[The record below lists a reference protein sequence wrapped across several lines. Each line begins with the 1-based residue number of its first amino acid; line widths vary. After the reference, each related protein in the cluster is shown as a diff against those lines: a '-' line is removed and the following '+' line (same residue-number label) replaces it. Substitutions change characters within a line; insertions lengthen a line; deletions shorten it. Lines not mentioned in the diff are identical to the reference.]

1 MADLGFGLMRLPLRD
16 PDDQTSIDT
25 DLLKRMVDEFLAAG
39 FDYFDTAYYYHR
51 NTSERAIREAL
62 VERYP
67 RDRFRLATKM
77 PMKLLV
83 SREQQERVFGEQL
96 SNCGVDYF
104 DSYLLHNICRSY
116 YDIAERL
123 DTYGFLKARKEEGR
137 IRRLGFSIHDNADF
151 LERVLERHAEDTDF
165 VQLQVNYLDWENPDT
180 QARRCCEVCDSYGL
194 PVIVMEP
201 VKGGALANVPE
212 TVERMFEEAAPGMS
226 PASWAMRFVGG
237 IGCVETVLSGMTD
250 LEQMRDNIRTMR
262 DFRLLDENEREVLER
277 AKKAINSS
285 VAVQCT
291 GCRYCVDD
299 CPEAIAIPEFFSI
312 YNDAVCT
319 PSKGLPPQRF
329 YYLNLTE
336 NHGKASDC
344 IGCGRCEGSCPQ
356 HLPIR
361 ELLKDVAKRLEVF

>member
-1 MADLGFGLMRLPLRD
+1 MADLGFGLMRLPLRG
-16 PDDQTSIDT
+16 PDDQTSIDI
-25 DLLKRMVDEFLAAG
+25 DLLKRMVDEFLSAG

-77 PMKLLV
+77 PMKLLE

-96 SNCGVDYF
+96 SNCGVEYF

-123 DTYGFLKARKEEGR
+123 DTFGFLKARKEEGR

-180 QARRCCEVCDSYGL
+180 QARRCCEVCESYGL

-212 TVERMFEEAAPGMS
+212 RKQ
-226 PASWAMRFVGG
+226 WGG
-237 IGCVETVLSGMTD
+237 CS
-250 LEQMRDNIRTMR
+250 R
-262 DFRLLDENEREVLER
+262 RLPR
-277 AKKAINSS
+277 A
-285 VAVQCT
+285 C
-291 GCRYCVDD
+291 
-299 CPEAIAIPEFFSI
+299 
-312 YNDAVCT
+312 
-319 PSKGLPPQRF
+319 LPPRG
-329 YYLNLTE
+329 L
-336 NHGKASDC
+336 
-344 IGCGRCEGSCPQ
+344 
-356 HLPIR
+356 
-361 ELLKDVAKRLEVF
+361 